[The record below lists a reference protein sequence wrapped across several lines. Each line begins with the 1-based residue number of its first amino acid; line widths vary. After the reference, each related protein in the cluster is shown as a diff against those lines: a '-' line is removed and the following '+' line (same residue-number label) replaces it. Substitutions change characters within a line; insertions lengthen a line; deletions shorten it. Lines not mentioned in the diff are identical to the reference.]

1 MSYILDALN
10 KSEQERAKKSTPSLR
25 DLSQDTPAKSLTVR
39 QIIAAL
45 IVLIVANSIGVYWY
59 FGGATN
65 RAADHKDN
73 TQDDLERISPPA
85 EPKQNLKPIPM
96 PMPKQTFTRT
106 LAGSASAN
114 GSPPPTVAESTVTIT
129 PDSLN
134 KPMDTPTK
142 RPEVEFTAH
151 IFADDPELRMIKID
165 GVARYE
171 TDQLPS
177 GIIVQEIT
185 ELGVILEKN
194 GQRFEFNV
202 VEDWQL

>member
-25 DLSQDTPAKSLTVR
+25 DLPQDTPSKSPTVR

-65 RAADHKDN
+65 QATDHKDN
-73 TQDDLERISPPA
+73 TQEYLEQISPPA
-85 EPKQNLKPIPM
+85 EQKPKPNLKPTPT
-96 PMPKQTFTRT
+96 PEQTFKRT
-106 LAGSASAN
+106 LAASAK
-114 GSPPPTVAESTVTIT
+114 GSPRSTVAESTVTIT
-129 PDSLN
+129 PDRLN
-134 KPMDTPTK
+134 KPPANETK

-171 TDQLPS
+171 KDQLPS

-202 VEDWQL
+202 VDDWQL